1 MSINFGRTIEVDILG
16 SNKLIEIRSLRVIFD
31 VQDQTS
37 DDPARGKIQIYNMN
51 QENRRSIRFEKLKQ
65 INKFGDTIKI
75 RAGYPGNI
83 MQVYDGVI
91 ISAINSKVGPDWITT
106 IEAQPEIAR
115 LLSAEVSQ
123 TVYTKG
129 TPKITIFL
137 NLLKDLNIQTQSTEL
152 TKIRTFFGT
161 ATISSSWTL
170 FGSAPEVLSR
180 LSHQWRSLINVR
192 YQGNQV
198 SLLPVG
204 ESLNEVPI
212 EINKSNIIGSPSVI
226 DSGLNFSVQMNP
238 DITLQTLVSVESKT
252 VDDLTT
258 SGNYVAVNV
267 NHRGDNREGDF
278 ITQIRGIFPN
288 GEKGLDRP
296 LAK

>member
-1 MSINFGRTIEVDILG
+1 MSNFGRTIEVDILG
-16 SNKLIEIRSLRVIFD
+16 SNKTIKIRNLRVVFD

-37 DDPARGKIQIYNMN
+37 DDPARGNIQIYNMN

-65 INKFGDTIKI
+65 INKFGDTIKV
-75 RAGYPGNI
+75 RAGYPENI
-83 MQVYDGVI
+83 RQVYDGVI
-91 ISAINSKVGPDWITT
+91 ISAINTKVGPDWITT

-115 LLSAEVSQ
+115 LLSAEISQ

-137 NLLKDLNIQTQSTEL
+137 NLLNDLNIPTQSTEL
-152 TKIRTFFGT
+152 SKIRTFFGS
-161 ATISSSWTL
+161 AKISSSWTL
-170 FGSAPEVLSR
+170 FGSAPEVLAR
-180 LSHQWRSLINVR
+180 LSKQWRNLINVR

-212 EINKSNIIGSPSVI
+212 EINKTNIIGSPSVI

-238 DITLQTLVSVESKT
+238 DITLQTLVHVESET
-252 VDDLTT
+252 VNDLTT

-267 NHRGDNREGDF
+267 NHRGDNRQGDF